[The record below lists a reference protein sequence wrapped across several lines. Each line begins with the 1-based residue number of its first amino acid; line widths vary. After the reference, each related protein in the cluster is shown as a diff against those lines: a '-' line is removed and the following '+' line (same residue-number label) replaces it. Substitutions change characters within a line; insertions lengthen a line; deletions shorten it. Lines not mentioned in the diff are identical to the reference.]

1 MAGCN
6 AFQQGNT
13 YYIMVRQGRR
23 AYKQK
28 GGYCLPR
35 RLPQGRALFVCM
47 KKAGFQGGKNMSD
60 IIQNMSDIFRNMCL
74 VFFIC
79 SEGGITT

>member
-28 GGYCLPR
+28 GGVLPATALAAGPRSFCLHEKSRFSR
-35 RLPQGRALFVCM
+35 REKYVGHNSKYV
-47 KKAGFQGGKNMSD
+47 
-60 IIQNMSDIFRNMCL
+60 
-74 VFFIC
+74 
-79 SEGGITT
+79 